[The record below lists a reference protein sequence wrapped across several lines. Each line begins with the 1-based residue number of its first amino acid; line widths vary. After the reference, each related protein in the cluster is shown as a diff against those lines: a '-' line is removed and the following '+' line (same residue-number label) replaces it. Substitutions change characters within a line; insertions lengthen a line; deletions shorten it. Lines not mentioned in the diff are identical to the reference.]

1 MVEYKYNAWGTQLS
15 RTGELANTLGCANP
29 FRSRGYIYDD
39 ETWMYWLRSR
49 YYYPELHRFISADNV
64 MDGAGL
70 FGANLYAYCKNAP
83 VGASDPSGHFLISAG
98 ALLYG
103 TTTLMFAALTAVAVD
118 IAADKIEHAIPIL
131 PGKSIDPEISITI
144 SLTLPFVL
152 SQPRTESRTQ
162 DITITYPPQEER
174 KYYLAAAY
182 GHASPML
189 ISPAMTENEACLF
202 LRVADFET
210 KLIRLATAKYS
221 ESGIPVALGVYT
233 RYGRDAYNLAKRFG
247 TPRLDV
253 ASGAFYEHY
262 NVEGKQRFTRGYK
275 RYKETSGLTEW
286 KIGHIFHSIFT

>member
-1 MVEYKYNAWGTQLS
+1 MAGIVDSTGALVEEYKYDAWGRATYASDQLPIS
-15 RTGELANTLGCANP
+15 NWLGVLNP
-29 FRSRGYIYDD
+29 FRYRGYIYDD

-70 FGANLYAYCKNAP
+70 FGTNLYAYCKNAP
-83 VGASDPSGHFLISAG
+83 VGASDPSGHFLISTA

-103 TTTLMFAALTAVAVD
+103 VTGILAAALTAVAVN
-118 IAADKIEHAIPIL
+118 IAADKIEHAIPVL

-152 SQPRTESRTQ
+152 SQSRTESRTQ
-162 DITITYPPQEER
+162 DITITFPPQEER

-189 ISPAMTENEACLF
+189 ISPAMTEKEAYIF
-202 LRVADFET
+202 LHVENVGI
-210 KLIRLATAKYS
+210 KLAQLATAKYS

-233 RYGRDAYNLAKRFG
+233 RYGRDAYNLAIRFG

-253 ASGAFYEHY
+253 ASEALYEHY
-262 NVEGKQRFTRGYK
+262 NVNTLKFDEIHFWYFVRG
-275 RYKETSGLTEW
+275 
-286 KIGHIFHSIFT
+286 